1 MRAVTNIGLVV
12 VAALAL
18 VAVAAPPDVSGNWD
32 IEANFDDSTL
42 AGGGFDCAFKQEG
55 ERLTGNC
62 MAVPLTGEVKG
73 TRVGWQIKAGQTQQT
88 ITYTGAVNDTG
99 TIINGRFSMADKG
112 GRFTGSKQ

>member
-1 MRAVTNIGLVV
+1 MTRLGI

-18 VAVAAPPDVSGNWD
+18 VMAAAASDLSGKWE
-32 IEANFDDSTL
+32 IEATFDDNTL
-42 AGGGFDCAFKQEG
+42 SGGGFDCAFKQEG

-62 MAVPLTGEVKG
+62 MGVSLAGEAKG
-73 TRVGWQIKAGQTQQT
+73 TRVSWQIKAGQTQET